1 MIIYY
6 EGNDIHT
13 LHLNSSKSLELS
25 TYELDEINSK
35 NKSMLELEREILDLK
50 ESNDMILR
58 DIEEQGEYIRECESL
73 VLKLEESIEDIKN
86 KKVKDNILNT
96 IKELKSNIDS
106 LDFIC
111 RHI

>member
-6 EGNDIHT
+6 EGNDIYT
-13 LHLNSSKSLELS
+13 LHLNSGKSLELS
-25 TYELDEINSK
+25 TYELDEINSR
-35 NKSMLELEREILDLK
+35 NKSMLELEREIIDLK
-50 ESNDMILR
+50 ESNNMMLR

-73 VLKLEESIEDIKN
+73 VSQLEELIENIKA
-86 KKVKDNILNT
+86 VKLQKEIKET

>member
-1 MIIYY
+1 MVTYY
-6 EGNDIHT
+6 EGNDIYT
-13 LHLNSSKSLELS
+13 LHLSSGKTLELS
-25 TYELDEINSK
+25 TYEMDEITSKSK
-35 NKSMLELEREILDLK
+35 NILELEEELFKIKEDNKIIL
-50 ESNDMILR
+50 N
-58 DIEEQGEYIRECESL
+58 DIEEQGEYIRECENL
-73 VLKLEESIEDIKN
+73 VMQLEELTEDIKN

>member
-1 MIIYY
+1 MVIYY
-6 EGNDIHT
+6 EGDDIYT
-13 LHLNSSKSLELS
+13 LHLNSGKSLELS
-25 TYELDEINSK
+25 TYELDEINSR
-35 NKSMLELEREILDLK
+35 NKSMLELEREIIDLK
-50 ESNDMILR
+50 ESNNMMLR

-73 VLKLEESIEDIKN
+73 VSQLEELIENIKA
-86 KKVKDNILNT
+86 VKLQKEIKET

>member
-1 MIIYY
+1 MVIYY
-6 EGNDIHT
+6 EGNDIYT
-13 LHLNSSKSLELS
+13 LHLSSGKSLELS

-35 NKSMLELEREILDLK
+35 NKSMLELEREIIDLK
-50 ESNDMILR
+50 ESNNMMLR
-58 DIEEQGEYIRECESL
+58 DIEEQGEYIRECENL
-73 VLKLEESIEDIKN
+73 VLQLEESIEDIKN

-106 LDFIC
+106 LDFIY